1 MVGWWDNLDFVLQG
15 LAPGLV
21 QGLAPGLVQG
31 LVQGPGLV
39 SGPLWSSHSGQHR
52 PIEYS

>member
-15 LAPGLV
+15 LVQGLVPGLVPGLV
-21 QGLAPGLVQG
+21 QALVQ
-31 LVQGPGLV
+31 GLV

-52 PIEYS
+52 PIGYS